1 MRKALTIFFTLTL
14 SALTL
19 LPPPGAT
26 GQEGRSEPTARP
38 AGQITKSYRD
48 GDGARPAWVEDSLRR
63 SRAYLRRH
71 GLALGVRD
79 PEVELTLPMAK
90 QDDLG
95 RTHVRLDQVYKG
107 VPVFGSQIIT
117 HLDGAGAR
125 DVTGRAFEGAHG
137 LNTTPAI
144 TESQAVAAA
153 RAALGQSGGAAR
165 EPKAKLVILPA
176 RDGSPGAKLVY
187 QVQIFVEHTDR
198 VPERHEYF
206 VDARDGS
213 IVWHFDSLPTGT
225 GYSLFSGNQYIPTTG
240 SWGNFYT
247 QSPTHGYSY
256 TYDYPY
262 GAIFSDYD
270 DVWGNNTVYNRQTV
284 GVDAHFAMTR
294 TWDYYQTRHAR
305 CGMNNGCGQTSSAVH
320 YGTNVANAF
329 YTGGGMYF
337 GDGDGSTSP
346 WVSVDVVA
354 HEFTHGVTESAA
366 GLQYFDESG
375 AADES
380 FSDIFGTAVE
390 FAVGIGPDYL
400 MAEDANWGGI
410 RSLADP
416 PQFGHP
422 DHYSERVYI
431 GSGYDNGG
439 VHFNSGI
446 QNKAFYL
453 LAEGGTHPNNG
464 IFVTGVGREAAERIF
479 YRALEVYVGPSSQ
492 FVDVRNACVSAARD
506 MYGFGSAQDNS
517 TRQAW
522 CAVGV
527 GPCPGTPGGTPNA
540 TFISQSVPT
549 SMTAGQSYS
558 VSVTMRNSGT
568 TTWTS
573 DVYRLRSQNPPD
585 NTTWGLNRVY
595 LPTGTTVPPGYDY
608 TFYFTVTAPSTA
620 GSYNF
625 QWRMVQEGVTE
636 FGDYTPNVLVSVVTA
651 PPTGCDPA
659 ERDDCLANG
668 GRWNS
673 TYCTCRYINPCGPYP
688 CPVQPK

>member
-1 MRKALTIFFTLTL
+1 MRKVITVLF
-14 SALTL
+14 ALTL
-19 LPPPGAT
+19 GALALLLPFGV
-26 GQEGRSEPTARP
+26 
-38 AGQITKSYRD
+38 AGQAGDPKSPGRPTGKITRSYRN
-48 GDGARPAWVEDSLRR
+48 GEGARPAWVEDSLRR
-63 SRAYLRRH
+63 SMAHLKRH
-71 GLALGVRD
+71 VEAAGVDD
-79 PEVELTLPMAK
+79 PEAELTLLTAK

-95 RTHVRLDQVYKG
+95 LTHLRLDQVHKG
-107 VPVFGSQIIT
+107 VPVFGGQIIT
-117 HLDGAGAR
+117 HLDGANVRG
-125 DVTGRAFEGAHG
+125 VTGRAFEGVRG
-137 LNTTPAI
+137 LDTTPSLTA
-144 TESQAVAAA
+144 SRAVEAA
-153 RAALGQSGGAAR
+153 RAALGDGGGVAK
-165 EPKAKLVILPA
+165 EPQAKLVILPA
-176 RDGSPGAKLVY
+176 RDSSPGATLTY

-206 VDARDGS
+206 VDAKDGG
-213 IVWHFDSLPTGT
+213 IVFHYDSLPTGA

-240 SWGNFYT
+240 SWGNYYM
-247 QSPTHGYSY
+247 QSPTHNYSY

-262 GAIFSDYD
+262 GTIFRDYD
-270 DVWGNNTVYNRQTV
+270 DVWGNNTVYSRQTV

-294 TWDYYQTRHAR
+294 AWDYFQTRHAR
-305 CGMNNGCGQTSSAVH
+305 CGMNNGCAQTFSAVH

-354 HEFTHGVTESAA
+354 HEFTHGVTENAS

-375 AADES
+375 AANES

-390 FAVGIGPDYL
+390 YAVGISPDYL
-400 MAEDANWGGI
+400 IGEDVNWSGI
-410 RSLADP
+410 RSMSDP
-416 PQFGHP
+416 PQFGQP

-464 IFVTGVGREAAERIF
+464 ISVTGIGREAAERIF
-479 YRALEVYVGPSSQ
+479 YRALEVYVTPSSQ
-492 FVDVRNACVSAARD
+492 FTDVRNACETAASD
-506 MYGFGSAQDNS
+506 MYGFGSAQYES
-517 TRQAW
+517 TKQAW

-527 GPCPGTPGGTPNA
+527 GACSGVPSPESPNA
-540 TFISQSVPT
+540 TFVSQSVPT

-568 TTWTS
+568 KTWTS
-573 DVYRLRSQNPPD
+573 DVYRLGSQNPQD
-585 NTTWGLNRVY
+585 NTVWGFNRVY

-608 TFYFTVTAPSTA
+608 TFYFTVTAPATT

-625 QWRMVQEGVTE
+625 QWRMVQEGVGW
-636 FGDYTPNVLVSVVTA
+636 FGDLTPNVLVNVATS
-651 PPTGCDPA
+651 GCNPY

-673 TYCTCRYINPCGPYP
+673 TSCTCRYVPSCGPYP
-688 CPVQPK
+688 CP

>member
-1 MRKALTIFFTLTL
+1 MKKVLTFLFALTL
-14 SALTL
+14 SALALL
-19 LPPPGAT
+19 LPLGV
-26 GQEGRSEPTARP
+26 
-38 AGQITKSYRD
+38 AGQGNESKSPDRPTGRITRSYRN
-48 GDGARPAWVEDSLRR
+48 GEGARPAWVEDSLRR
-63 SRAYLRRH
+63 SMAHLRRH
-71 GLALGVRD
+71 GEAAGVRD
-79 PEVELTLPMAK
+79 PEAELTLLTAK

-95 RTHVRLDQVYKG
+95 LTHVRLDQVHKG
-107 VPVFGSQIIT
+107 VPVFGGQIIT
-117 HLDGAGAR
+117 HLDGVNVR
-125 DVTGRAFEGAHG
+125 SVTGRAFQGARG
-137 LNTTPAI
+137 VDTTPAL
-144 TESQAVAAA
+144 TAAQAIEAA
-153 RAALGQSGGAAR
+153 RAALGDGGGIAK
-165 EPKAKLVILPA
+165 EPQAKLVILPA
-176 RDGSPGAKLVY
+176 RDGSSGATLTY
-187 QVQIFVEHTDR
+187 QVQIFVEHTDKA
-198 VPERHEYF
+198 PERHEYF
-206 VDARDGS
+206 VDATSGAILFHYNS
-213 IVWHFDSLPTGT
+213 IPTGT

-240 SWGNFYT
+240 TWGNYYM

-262 GAIFSDYD
+262 GTTFRDYD

-294 TWDYYQTRHAR
+294 TWDYFQTRHAR
-305 CGMNNGCGQTSSAVH
+305 CGMNNGCAQTASAVH
-320 YGTNVANAF
+320 YGTKVANAF
-329 YTGGGMYF
+329 YSGGRMYF
-337 GDGDGSTSP
+337 GDGDGSTTP

-354 HEFTHGVTESAA
+354 HEFTHGVTEYAS

-375 AADES
+375 AANES

-390 FAVGIGPDYL
+390 YTVGISPDYL
-400 MAEDANWGGI
+400 LAEDVNWYGI
-410 RSLADP
+410 RSMSNP

-453 LAEGGTHPNNG
+453 LAEGGSHPNNG
-464 IFVTGVGREAAERIF
+464 IFVTAIGREAAERIF

-492 FVDVRNACVSAARD
+492 FADVRNACDWAAGD
-506 MYGFGSAQDNS
+506 IYGLGSAQQNS

-527 GPCPGTPGGTPNA
+527 GSCPGGPTTGTPNA
-540 TFISQSVPT
+540 TFVSQSVPT
-549 SMTAGQSYS
+549 SMTAGQNYS
-558 VSVTMRNSGT
+558 VSVTMRNTGD

-573 DVYRLRSQNPPD
+573 DVYRLRSYNPQD
-585 NTTWGLNRVY
+585 NTVWGFNRVY

-608 TFYFTVTAPSTA
+608 TFYFTVTAPSAA

-625 QWRMVQEGVTE
+625 QWRMVQEGIAE
-636 FGDYTPNVLVSVVTA
+636 FGSITPNVLVNVTA
-651 PPTGCDPA
+651 TTGCNPY

-673 TYCTCRYINPCGPYP
+673 TYCTCRYVSDCGPYP
-688 CPVQPK
+688 CP

>member
-1 MRKALTIFFTLTL
+1 MAHLK
-14 SALTL
+14 
-19 LPPPGAT
+19 
-26 GQEGRSEPTARP
+26 
-38 AGQITKSYRD
+38 
-48 GDGARPAWVEDSLRR
+48 
-63 SRAYLRRH
+63 RH
-71 GLALGVRD
+71 GEAAGVRD
-79 PEVELTLPMAK
+79 PEAELTLLTAK

-95 RTHVRLDQVYKG
+95 LTHVRLDQVHKG
-107 VPVFGSQIIT
+107 VPVFGGQIIT
-117 HLDGAGAR
+117 HLDGTGVR
-125 DVTGRAFEGAHG
+125 GVTGRAFEGVRG
-137 LNTTPAI
+137 LDTTPAL
-144 TESQAVAAA
+144 TASQAVEAA
-153 RAALGQSGGAAR
+153 RAALGDGGGVAR
-165 EPKAKLVILPA
+165 EPQAKLVILPA
-176 RDGSPGAKLVY
+176 RDGSPGATLTY
-187 QVQIFVEHTDR
+187 QVQIFVEHTDK

-206 VDARDGS
+206 VDARDGG
-213 IVWHFDSLPTGT
+213 IVWHYDSLPTGT

-240 SWGNFYT
+240 SWGNYYM
-247 QSPTHGYSY
+247 QSPTHSYSY

-262 GAIFSDYD
+262 GAIFTDYD

-284 GVDAHFAMTR
+284 GVDAHFAMAR

-305 CGMNNGCGQTSSAVH
+305 CGMNNGCGQTFSAVH

-346 WVSVDVVA
+346 WVSLDVVA
-354 HEFTHGVTESAA
+354 HEFTHGVTEYAA

-375 AADES
+375 AANES

-390 FAVGIGPDYL
+390 YTVGISPDYL
-400 MAEDANWGGI
+400 VAEDINWSGI
-410 RSLADP
+410 RSLSNP

-464 IFVTGVGREAAERIF
+464 IFVTGIGREAAERIF
-479 YRALEVYVGPSSQ
+479 YRALEVYVTPSSQ
-492 FVDVRNACVSAARD
+492 FIDVRSACESAASD
-506 MYGFGSAQDNS
+506 MYGFDSAQHNS
-517 TRQAW
+517 TKQAW

-527 GPCPGTPGGTPNA
+527 GACSGGPAPETPNA
-540 TFISQSVPT
+540 TFVSQSVPT
-549 SMTAGQSYS
+549 SMTAGRSYS
-558 VSVTMRNSGT
+558 VSVTMRNSGS

-573 DVYRLRSQNPPD
+573 DVYRLGSQNPQD
-585 NTTWGLNRVY
+585 NTVWGFNRVY
-595 LPTGTTVPPGYDY
+595 LPTGTTVPQGSDY

-625 QWRMVQEGVTE
+625 QWRMVQEGVGP
-636 FGDYTPNVLVSVVTA
+636 FGDFAPNVLVNVTA
-651 PPTGCDPA
+651 PPTTGCDPYQ
-659 ERDDCLANG
+659 RDACRADG

-673 TYCTCRYINPCGPYP
+673 TYCFCSCGSTP
-688 CPVQPK
+688 CP